1 MYTERNMFHVFKSNI
16 YISLQSILLIV
27 YDVCFSQAICSLFN
41 KERKCLI
48 QHMLLSQKPD

>member
-48 QHMLLSQKPD
+48 